1 MSLKIIEGTPTAISK
16 FLREEKGKCFNK
28 ERIKNLKEK
37 WVEYNLKWDSQKNN
51 IPKELYEIIEE
62 IIYRLENERK

>member
-1 MSLKIIEGTPTAISK
+1 MKGVNK
-16 FLREEKGKCFNK
+16 MEEKGKCFNK